1 MFDFIHKLI
10 YLFVSLQQKL
20 LRKKSGRGLKSVFT
34 NASSKRVF
42 VKGASLELTSKTE
55 KAKQK
60 LENDVK
66 VILSK
71 YSNNPEKILDFVQRS
86 GTNVHKIKHA
96 DKILKLIGVETGLIG
111 KTKGIKALCLN
122 IILSVF
128 TNEKVKL
135 SFKTEP
141 MFIIKTSMP
150 DNYTTIQQFHK
161 WYAMKLNLPGF
172 DSESQD
178 NLNKFLLN
186 DKASVKNLSVDEIL
200 GLKDAIARDVEA
212 INFVVNLAKSTSGSK
227 KAFNKMVTD
236 GASV

>member
-10 YLFVSLQQKL
+10 YLFVSLQQRL
-20 LRKKSGRGLKSVFT
+20 LRKKSGRDLKSVFT

-42 VKGASLELTSKTE
+42 AKGASLELISKTE
-55 KAKQK
+55 KTKQK

-66 VILSK
+66 IILSK
-71 YSNNPEKILDFVQRS
+71 YSNNPEKLLDFVQRS
-86 GTNVHKIKHA
+86 GTNVYKINHA
-96 DKILKLIGVETGLIG
+96 DKILKLIGFEAGFIG
-111 KTKGIKALCLN
+111 KTKGLKALCLN
-122 IILSVF
+122 VILSVF
-128 TNEKVKL
+128 TDEKVKL
-135 SFKTEP
+135 SLNTEP
-141 MFIIKTSMP
+141 MFIIKTSVP
-150 DNYTTIQQFHK
+150 DSYTTIQQFHK

-178 NLNKFLLN
+178 SLNKFLFN
-186 DKASVKNLSVDEIL
+186 DKADVKNLSVDEIL

-227 KAFNKMVTD
+227 NAFKKMLTD